1 MNQGEME
8 NKIIN
13 GFDDLSL
20 YEKLKKI
27 EANLTEINLLID
39 SLEIEKNRGRDSLF
53 LVKRFIDIKK
63 LKKVE
68 SIIQRFLR
76 FPLRDPRPGRPV
88 EYPESEQEKKIYERY
103 RQDGFSIRQISKIEK
118 MSVDTVFRKLKKY
131 QIQ

>member
-1 MNQGEME
+1 ME

-39 SLEIEKNRGRDSLF
+39 SLEIEKNRNRDSLF

-68 SIIQRFLR
+68 SRIQQFLR

-88 EYPESEQEKKIYERY
+88 EYPESEQEKKRYKRY
-103 RQDGFSIRQISKIEK
+103 RQDGFSIRQIAKIEK
-118 MSVDTVFRKLKKY
+118 MSADTIFRKLKKY